1 MAFEVSN
8 TAKSF
13 IHVILRCSI
22 YNIKLVILWK
32 ECKNFQNDFLYNQFK
47 KFLKYINGLHC
58 IAEQIGKAN
67 SLISPFDNH
76 QQQLNVSDNT

>member
-1 MAFEVSN
+1 MAFEDSS

-13 IHVILRCSI
+13 IPVILRCSI
-22 YNIKLVILWK
+22 KYQLVILLK
-32 ECKNFQNDFLYNQFK
+32 EYKNFQNDFLYHKYKQ
-47 KFLKYINGLHC
+47 FLKYINGLHC

-67 SLISPFDNH
+67 SLTSPFDDH